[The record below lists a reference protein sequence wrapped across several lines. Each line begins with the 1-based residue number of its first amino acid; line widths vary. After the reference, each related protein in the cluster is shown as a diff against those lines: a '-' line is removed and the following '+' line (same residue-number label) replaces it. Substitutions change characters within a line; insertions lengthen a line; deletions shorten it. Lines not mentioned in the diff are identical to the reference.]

1 MATASAS
8 SFFPI
13 TPDDDNDLSPHARGI
28 LIGTDGTLRITDGDG
43 EVRNLPEGLLA
54 TNYIHP
60 IIVQRVHDTGTT
72 ATNIW
77 GAE

>member
-1 MATASAS
+1 MSTASAS

-13 TPDDDNDLSPHARGI
+13 TPDDDNDLDPHIRGI
-28 LIGTDGTLRITDGDG
+28 LIGTDGTLRITDDDG
-43 EVRNLPEGLLA
+43 VVRNLPSGLLA

-60 IIVQRVHDTGTT
+60 IAVRRVHATGTT
-72 ATNIW
+72 ATDIW